1 MSITE
6 VGKLISVI
14 VPIYRSEK
22 YLDKCISSIVGQTY
36 QNLEIILVDD
46 GSHDKC
52 PDMCDRWAEEDCRIK
67 VIHKVNGGPSSAR
80 NAGIESASGDYLS
93 FVDSDDWIALD
104 LFERVMKI
112 FDENDPDIVT
122 FDCNRI
128 NEKGEIYASTENIE
142 AGLISSEKAI
152 HELLKGNINNYA
164 VNKVYKKH
172 VFEGVRFPEG
182 RAWEDMAI
190 TYKLLLNCTSV
201 YCYPAKLYFYYTRS
215 DSISKMIDEKALGHI
230 FLARYECHVALKEV
244 IPSAQRLSL
253 PLAVLSAR
261 RLYDRSL
268 WSSVDAD
275 ILALAKRFLA
285 ENRDTILNE
294 IKDKKYWLFFK
305 LPKLYSVVRI
315 LRHKIGIIVKRLL

>member
-1 MSITE
+1 M
-6 VGKLISVI
+6 GKLISVI
-14 VPIYRSEK
+14 VPIYRTEE
-22 YLDKCISSIVGQTY
+22 YLDKCILSIVGQTF

-46 GSHDKC
+46 GSPDNC
-52 PDMCDRWAEEDCRIK
+52 PEMCDRWAEKDCRIK
-67 VIHKVNGGPSSAR
+67 VIHKVNGGLSSGRNYGIDLAR
-80 NAGIESASGDYLS
+80 GDYLS

-128 NEKGEIYASTENIE
+128 NEKSEIYASTENIE
-142 AGLISSEKAI
+142 DGLISSEKAI

-172 VFEGVRFPEG
+172 IFEGIRFPEG
-182 RAWEDMAI
+182 RVWEDMAI
-190 TYKLLLNCTSV
+190 AYKLLLNCTSV

-215 DSISKMIDEKALGHI
+215 DSISKTISEKALGHI
-230 FLARYECHVALKEV
+230 FLARYECHNALKEV
-244 IPSAQRLSL
+244 YPSVEALSL
-253 PLAVLSAR
+253 PLAALSAR

-268 WSSVDAD
+268 WGAVDTD
-275 ILALAKRFLA
+275 ILALAKRFLD

-305 LPKLYSVVRI
+305 HPKLYSAVRI
-315 LRHKIGIIVKRLL
+315 LRHRIGKIIKRLR

>member
-1 MSITE
+1 M
-6 VGKLISVI
+6 GKLISVI
-14 VPIYRSEK
+14 VPIYRSEE

-46 GSHDKC
+46 GSPDKC

-67 VIHKVNGGPSSAR
+67 AIHKVNGGPSSAR

-142 AGLISSEKAI
+142 ASLISSEKAI

-172 VFEGVRFPEG
+172 VFEGIRFPEG
-182 RAWEDMAI
+182 RVWEDMAI
-190 TYKLLLNCTSV
+190 AYKLLLNCTSV

-215 DSISKMIDEKALGHI
+215 DSISKTIDEKALGHI

-268 WSSVDAD
+268 WSPVDAD

-285 ENRDTILNE
+285 ENRDAILNE

-305 LPKLYSVVRI
+305 LPKLYSAVRI
-315 LRHKIGIIVKRLL
+315 LRHKVGIIVKRLL

>member
-1 MSITE
+1 M
-6 VGKLISVI
+6 GKLISVI

-46 GSHDKC
+46 GSPDKC

-80 NAGIESASGDYLS
+80 NSGIESASGDYLS

-182 RAWEDMAI
+182 RTWEDMAI
-190 TYKLLLNCTSV
+190 AYKLLLNCTSV